1 MPLGIIPKNE
11 TKNDEMVD
19 IMAHMHQ
26 YIPIVESSEEVY
38 VPSLDENIEFY
49 KARSF
54 PIIVAGDQ
62 LTAARARGAKK
73 AKCNSDSPTSRF
85 EGLIPTATDWHTKQ
99 ALLGV
104 RTIGTVHV
112 LINEPNYKC
121 WVARY

>member
-1 MPLGIIPKNE
+1 MGIIPKNE
-11 TKNDEMVD
+11 TRNDEMVD

-26 YIPIVESSEEVY
+26 YVPILESSAEVY
-38 VPSLDENIEFY
+38 VPSLDEIVKFH

-85 EGLIPTATDWHTKQ
+85 EGLVPAATDWHTKQ

-104 RTIGTVHV
+104 RID
-112 LINEPNYKC
+112 
-121 WVARY
+121 

>member
-1 MPLGIIPKNE
+1 MGIIPKIE
-11 TKNDEMVD
+11 TKTEEMVD

-26 YIPIVESSEEVY
+26 YVPIIESPEEVY
-38 VPSLDENIEFY
+38 VPNLDEKVEFN

-73 AKCNSDSPTSRF
+73 AKFNSDSPTSRL
-85 EGLIPTATDWHTKQ
+85 EGLIPTATDWHTKL

-104 RTIGTVHV
+104 RTIGIERY
-112 LINEPNYKC
+112 LNLKNYVFYHALKF
-121 WVARY
+121 